1 MFLFSNFL
9 IGSGQRVHLKLLK
22 SSLLLVSLSSN
33 KSYLTGVCNR
43 ELLLQLVEE
52 FIFSLDHIW
61 FTSVRVETCLYL
73 DHTVVLASRLASHVA
88 GVAAAGAALH
98 LDAGRPDDEVG
109 GGGIHLA
116 PGDLIDG
123 CPHLTHR
130 WQGLLH
136 HCRGE
141 TTQVT
146 DSDQERALRAGLFY
160 TRDTGTIEHLKS
172 VSTMIS

>member
-1 MFLFSNFL
+1 M
-9 IGSGQRVHLKLLK
+9 
-22 SSLLLVSLSSN
+22 
-33 KSYLTGVCNR
+33 
-43 ELLLQLVEE
+43 
-52 FIFSLDHIW
+52 
-61 FTSVRVETCLYL
+61 
-73 DHTVVLASRLASHVA
+73 VLASRLASHVA

-123 CPHLTHR
+123 RPHLTHR

-146 DSDQERALRAGLFY
+146 DCKQERAQSRSVLYAGHWHQRTLSDFKYYEELMSDDVFGHSGHLEKSSVVKNNSYLLHNENVMSLRYGAPSSIILLNF
-160 TRDTGTIEHLKS
+160 K
-172 VSTMIS
+172 

>member
-1 MFLFSNFL
+1 MF
-9 IGSGQRVHLKLLK
+9 
-22 SSLLLVSLSSN
+22 
-33 KSYLTGVCNR
+33 
-43 ELLLQLVEE
+43 
-52 FIFSLDHIW
+52 
-61 FTSVRVETCLYL
+61 LYL

-123 CPHLTHR
+123 RPHLTHS

-136 HCRGE
+136 HCSGRNNTGYRH
-141 TTQVT
+141 Q
-146 DSDQERALRAGLFY
+146 AG
-160 TRDTGTIEHLKS
+160 KS
-172 VSTMIS
+172 IFI